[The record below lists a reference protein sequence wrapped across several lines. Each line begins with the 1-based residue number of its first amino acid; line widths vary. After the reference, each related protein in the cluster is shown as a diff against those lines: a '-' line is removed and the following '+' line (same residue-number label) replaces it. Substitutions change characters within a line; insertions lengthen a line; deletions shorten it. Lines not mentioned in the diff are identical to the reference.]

1 MYPAQRLD
9 YYTHLGEDP
18 REAIYHHNTA
28 FLATPGV
35 PNALNVNVTDAS
47 VPKKFYYDEV
57 TSAITTEYKGTHYEL
72 GTPLN
77 GKIRVNTPLEWLPV
91 DYNNGKLA
99 TWRIDYCQESA
110 FNQQE

>member
-1 MYPAQRLD
+1 M
-9 YYTHLGEDP
+9 GEDA
-18 REAIYHHNTA
+18 REDIFHTNVG
-28 FLATPGV
+28 FLATPKV
-35 PNALNVNVTDAS
+35 PNSINTDAADAD
-47 VPKKFYYDEV
+47 VAKKFYYDEV

-77 GKIRVNTPLEWLPV
+77 GWIRVNTGLSWLPV

-110 FNQQE
+110 FN